1 MRTLLFIL
9 ILPLKVGN
17 CLGGQSYKNV
27 GPCRETILATGN
39 RRGQPLYV
47 SEKCDSD
54 SITVRSAEWSRL
66 PPP

>member
-27 GPCRETILATGN
+27 GTCRETILDG
-39 RRGQPLYV
+39 
-47 SEKCDSD
+47 SISD
-54 SITVRSAEWSRL
+54 PRVNSPVQSHEAVVICSFEFIFL
-66 PPP
+66 